1 MQKRKLIFL
10 FQKVLKLKIET
21 TICGIW
27 AGYPLLGKF
36 RLEVYGSGKLNLG
49 MMEWGLW
56 NHKYRIVNDAW
67 IYGIRDQ
74 WVGLMNQSTLSYD
87 WQVYSPQLPSNIQ
100 FTRVIISSTL

>member
-1 MQKRKLIFL
+1 L

-56 NHKYRIVNDAW
+56 NHKYRIVNDDW
-67 IYGIRDQ
+67 VYGIK
-74 WVGLMNQSTLSYD
+74 GLGLNKEPIYTELRLASS
-87 WQVYSPQLPSNIQ
+87 LPTI
-100 FTRVIISSTL
+100 TT